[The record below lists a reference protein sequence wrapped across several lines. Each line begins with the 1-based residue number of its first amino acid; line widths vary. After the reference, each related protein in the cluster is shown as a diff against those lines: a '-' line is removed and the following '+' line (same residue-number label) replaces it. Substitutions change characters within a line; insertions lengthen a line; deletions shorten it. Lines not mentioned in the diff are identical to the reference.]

1 MTTGNLYT
9 QVFDPNLSKY
19 QELQSDILPVQIIS
33 QSGTSKLPR
42 TTGLF
47 IDSLNVNQISMYPI
61 NIGSINYSSG
71 DGVNLG
77 FSNLIYNISPTGTL
91 GTLHSPIN
99 LGENNLISGVEC
111 INLGYSNIKY
121 GSWYSYSIGDKNTE
135 IDTAQVHIIGRNNA
149 ASGLLYTKILG
160 TSNLFQKSNNIPST
174 GIDLHHLMILGDNN
188 FLRSGVR
195 YVKILGNN
203 NYLKSQANYITV
215 IGDFNNI
222 AKLSGDYNFILG
234 RSNTIVSGRNIY
246 TLGSSN
252 QTFSS
257 YDSYILGKSNALYS
271 GNDNFIFGQFNQSID
286 GSGNNLIG
294 NSNTFNGD
302 RTNIYGNEND
312 TSSDSFS
319 NIILG
324 NKNILSGNNNNVIIG
339 LTNSDK
345 KSNGSLVIGNNN
357 STSGNNNSYIIG
369 QNNQYINNNNSYI
382 FGNQNYAGTSD
393 GSFVLGNSNS
403 ISGFQNYVVGNNNI
417 IRSGD
422 YNSILLGI
430 SHRPSTGDFNYKV
443 ASVNLA
449 SVDNLLQVTPT
460 DIKLVSTNRP
470 TINDENIIIKSDL
483 NSYLTPSNGL
493 MNSGNVINN
502 TGNNIFND
510 KSYSGY
516 PNQIEIRTFQ
526 ISGQERWNCGPF
538 SGVWAYQPYF
548 NFAGGFFVKRETKFY
563 APYGG
568 GYSITGDYYY
578 TSNAGTYNALFTFD
592 LNPAGTWIIASSN
605 NSESAP
611 LFYNTSTDSGVLPLN
626 WTTMTSTDPL
636 NPWGDFAYGYDP
648 APTFEYVAPT
658 PHLTNEEKIDAV
670 VSPNLDYFNTF
681 GRRCYVS
688 KNQGFSIIYG
698 NHKNPQFDP
707 TWLIVDNY
715 SSGLYGINS
724 SSDYNTLPQ
733 AGWEKT
739 GFMEH
744 EGAGRNGFPNAPLEQ
759 PMLYG
764 DFWGDP
770 LIKIGANRTGLLSSS
785 DPALG
790 KIYIPFIY

>member
-19 QELQSDILPVQIIS
+19 QELQSDILPIQIIS

-47 IDSLNVNQISMYPI
+47 IDSLNVNQICMYPI

-71 DGVNLG
+71 DGINLG
-77 FSNLIYNISPTGTL
+77 FSNLIYNISPTGALDTL
-91 GTLHSPIN
+91 PASIN
-99 LGENNLISGVEC
+99 LGETNLISGVQS

-121 GSWYSYSIGDKNTE
+121 GSWYSYSIGEKNTE

-160 TSNLFQKSNNIPST
+160 TSNLFQKSNTIPKT
-174 GIDLHHLMILGDNN
+174 GIDLYHLMVLGDNN

-203 NYLKSQANYITV
+203 NYLKNQANYITV
-215 IGDFNNI
+215 IGDLNTI

-234 RSNTIVSGRNIY
+234 KSNTIATGNNIY
-246 TLGSSN
+246 TLGFSN
-252 QTFSS
+252 QTSSS
-257 YDSYILGKSNALYS
+257 YDSYILGKFNTLNS

-302 RTNIYGNEND
+302 STNIYGNENS

-357 STSGNNNSYIIG
+357 STSGNVNSYIIG
-369 QNNQYINNNNSYI
+369 QNNEYINNNNSYI
-382 FGNQNYAGTSD
+382 FGNQNNAKTSD

-403 ISGFQNYVVGNNNI
+403 LSGFQNYVVGNNNL

-430 SHRPSTGDFNYKV
+430 SHRPNTGDFNYKV

-470 TINDENIIIKSDL
+470 TINNENIIITSDL
-483 NSYLTPSNGL
+483 DSYLNPSNGL
-493 MNSGNVINN
+493 SNSGDVVNN
-502 TGNNIFND
+502 TGDNTFND
-510 KSYSGY
+510 KSYFGY
-516 PNQIEIRTFQ
+516 PNQIKIRPFQ

-538 SGVWAYQPYF
+538 SGVWQYEPYF
-548 NFAGGFFVKRETKFY
+548 NFTTGFFVKRKTSFY
-563 APYGG
+563 SN

-578 TSNAGTYNALFTFD
+578 ISNNGAYNALFTFD
-592 LNPAGTWIIASSN
+592 LDPAGAWIITSTTPN
-605 NSESAP
+605 ENP
-611 LFYNTSTDSGVLPLN
+611 VLFYNTSTNSGVLPLN

-636 NPWGDFAYGYDP
+636 NPNGDLAYGYDP
-648 APTFEYVAPT
+648 APTFEYVAPQFNV
-658 PHLTNEEKIDAV
+658 TNEEKINPGT
-670 VSPNLDYFNTF
+670 SSFDYFDLYGEKSYT
-681 GRRCYVS
+681 S
-688 KNQGFSIIYG
+688 ADQGFSIIYG
-698 NHKNPQFDP
+698 AHKNPQFDP
-707 TWLIVDNY
+707 AWLIIDNY
-715 SSGLYGINS
+715 SSGLYAINNS
-724 SSDYNTLPQ
+724 SDFTNLPQ
-733 AGWEKT
+733 SGWQGT
-739 GFMEH
+739 GFM
-744 EGAGRNGFPNAPLEQ
+744 GYRGQGNGEWYGGGYTPMEQ
-759 PMLYG
+759 PNSNNNYY
-764 DFWGDP
+764 DP
-770 LIKIGANRTGLLSSS
+770 SIKISANRTGLLSSS
-785 DPALG
+785 DPVLG
-790 KIYIPFIY
+790 KIYISFIY